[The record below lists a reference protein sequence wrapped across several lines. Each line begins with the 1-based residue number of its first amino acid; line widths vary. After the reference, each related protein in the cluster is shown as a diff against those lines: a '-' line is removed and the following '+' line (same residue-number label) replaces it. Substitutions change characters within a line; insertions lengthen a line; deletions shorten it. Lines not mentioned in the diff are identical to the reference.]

1 MAGDRRANSCLG
13 EWRLFVLVLEGAERD
28 PAARAPR
35 PQLALLPWPQQNVP
49 LERSVIPKT
58 ARDWEAG
65 ALALCENGEDFVQC
79 LL

>member
-13 EWRLFVLVLEGAERD
+13 EWRLLVLVLEGAERE

-58 ARDWEAG
+58 AKTGKQVPSPCVKMERI
-65 ALALCENGEDFVQC
+65 LFSVY
-79 LL
+79 